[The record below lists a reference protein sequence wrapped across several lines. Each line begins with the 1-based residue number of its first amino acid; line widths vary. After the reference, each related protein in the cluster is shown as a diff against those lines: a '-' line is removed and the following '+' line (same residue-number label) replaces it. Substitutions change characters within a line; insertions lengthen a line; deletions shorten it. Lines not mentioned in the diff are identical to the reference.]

1 MTELVLIAALD
12 CNRAIGRG
20 NAMPWHLPNDLR
32 RFRQLTLGHPVLMGR
47 HTSQSIGR
55 ALPGRRNL
63 VLSRSGKPAW
73 PDQELVPSLDEA
85 LTRVAGASCL
95 FVIGGGEV
103 YAATLPLAQRLH
115 LTWVDTEITDADT
128 WFPALDVGQWQ
139 ETASQ
144 AHRRDARHAHDYRFA
159 DYRRVRG

>member
-32 RFRQLTLGHPVLMGR
+32 RFRALTMGHPVLMGR
-47 HTSQSIGR
+47 HTSQSIGK

-63 VLSRSGKPAW
+63 VLSRSGKAAW
-73 PDQELVPSLDEA
+73 PDQEVVGSLDQA
-85 LTRVAGASCL
+85 LALVADEPSL
-95 FVIGGGEV
+95 FVIGGGEI

-115 LTWVDTEITDADT
+115 LTWVDTEVPDADT
-128 WFPALDVGQWQ
+128 WFPALDVGHWQ

-144 AHRRDARHAHDYRFA
+144 AHRRDQRHAHDYRFV
-159 DYRRVRG
+159 DYKRNGG

>member
-32 RFRQLTLGHPVLMGR
+32 RFRTLTMGHPVLMGR
-47 HTSQSIGR
+47 HTSQSIGK

-63 VLSRSGKPAW
+63 VLSRSGKSAW
-73 PDQELVPSLDEA
+73 PGQEVVGSLDQA
-85 LTRVAGASCL
+85 LAQVADAPCL
-95 FVIGGGEV
+95 FVIGGGEI

-115 LTWVDTEITDADT
+115 LTWVDTEVPDADT
-128 WFPALDVGQWQ
+128 WFPALDVGHWQ

-144 AHRRDARHAHDYRFA
+144 AHRRDQRHAHDYRFV
-159 DYRRVRG
+159 DYTRNGG

>member
-32 RFRQLTLGHPVLMGR
+32 RFRKLTMGHPVLMGR
-47 HTSQSIGR
+47 RTAQSIGK
-55 ALPGRRNL
+55 ALPGRENL
-63 VLSRSGKPAW
+63 VLTRHGQAPW
-73 PDQELVPSLDEA
+73 PGQQVVASLEQA
-85 LTRVAGASCL
+85 LMRTAAAPQL
-95 FVIGGGEV
+95 HVIGGGEV
-103 YAATLPLAQRLH
+103 YAATLAQAQRLH
-115 LTWVDTEITDADT
+115 LTWVDTEVADADT

-144 AHRRDARHAHDYRFA
+144 AHRADERHAWDYRFV
-159 DYRRVRG
+159 DYRRVAD